1 MRIHALGPAAAAIV
15 VVLALP
21 AAGGGAATPPPAPN
35 PCLNRSLHLRCP
47 DLVMSAP
54 RDFILDR
61 STHYGRTLLRARS
74 SIDNHGKGPLE
85 IHGRRSGRTTMV
97 AAQAIDRRGGGHS
110 LFHTGA
116 RLGFKYVSGNRY
128 GYGNLGSAR
137 YWKFRD
143 AARFGLWRVDSHNK
157 LLRFVKPGP
166 KLFYCFRD
174 LQHTRPSGRSPS
186 HAVYPA
192 CNQNSGQRRVILGTS
207 VGWSDVYPAAYPEQ
221 FIDVSGLRGRFAY
234 VQTADPYGRIYESH
248 EGNNSSATFIRL
260 PSGRVVGH
268 RVGFSLP

>member
-1 MRIHALGPAAAAIV
+1 MIPARAAAAAVIV
-15 VVLALP
+15 TGLALP
-21 AAGGGAATPPPAPN
+21 SATGGATPPPN
-35 PCLNRSLHLRCP
+35 PCLNRSLQLRCP

-54 RDFILDR
+54 SGLAVDR

-74 SIDNHGKGPLE
+74 SINNRGTGPLE
-85 IHGRRSGRTTMV
+85 IHGRRTGRATMA
-97 AAQAIDRRGGGHS
+97 AAQAIDRRGGGHA

-128 GYGNLGSAR
+128 GYGNVGSSS

-143 AARFGLWRVDSHNK
+143 AARFGLWQVDSHNR
-157 LLRFVKPGP
+157 LVRFVKPGP

-192 CNQNSGQRRVILGTS
+192 CSQNGGQRRVTLGTS
-207 VGWSDVYPAAYPEQ
+207 VGWSDVYPTEYPEQ
-221 FIDVSGLRGRFAY
+221 WIDVTGLRGRFAY
-234 VQTADPYGRIYESH
+234 VQIADPYNRIYESH
-248 EGNNSSATFIRL
+248 EGNNASATFIRL

>member
-1 MRIHALGPAAAAIV
+1 MTPTRGLAGAALLGM
-15 VVLALP
+15 LALP
-21 AAGGGAATPPPAPN
+21 SLATGGTAAPPPPN

-54 RDFILDR
+54 SNFILDR
-61 STHYGRTLLRARS
+61 SSRYGHTLLRAQS
-74 SIDNHGKGPLE
+74 SIDNRGKGPLE

-110 LFHTGA
+110 LFFTGA
-116 RLGFKYVSGNRY
+116 RLGFKYVSGTRY
-128 GYGNLGSAR
+128 GIGNLGAAR

-143 AARFGLWRVDSHNK
+143 AARFGLWRVDRHDK
-157 LLRFVKPGP
+157 LVSFVKPGP

-174 LQHTRPSGRSPS
+174 LRHSRPSGRSPGR
-186 HAVYPA
+186 AVYPA
-192 CNQNSGQRRVILGTS
+192 CSQSAGQRRVILGTS
-207 VGWSDVYPAAYPEQ
+207 VGWSDVYPAGYPEQ
-221 FIDVSGLRGRFAY
+221 FIDVTGLRGRFAY
-234 VQTADPYGRIYESH
+234 VQTADPYGRLWESH

-260 PSGRVVGH
+260 PSGRVLGH

>member
-1 MRIHALGPAAAAIV
+1 MILARGSAAAAIGAL
-15 VVLALP
+15 LALP
-21 AAGGGAATPPPAPN
+21 AGAGSAAAPPN
-35 PCLNRSLHLRCP
+35 PCADRSLHLRCP

-54 RDFILDR
+54 RNLVLDR

-74 SIDNHGKGPLE
+74 SIDNRGTGPLE
-85 IHGRRSGRTTMV
+85 IHGRRSGRRTMT

-128 GYGNLGSAR
+128 GYGNLGASS

-143 AARFGLWRVDSHNK
+143 ATRFGLWKVDRHNK
-157 LLRFVKPGP
+157 LLSFVKPGP
-166 KLFYCFRD
+166 KLYYCFRD
-174 LQHTRPSGRSPS
+174 LQHTRPSGRSPA

-192 CNQNSGQRRVILGTS
+192 CSQNPAQRRIILGTS
-207 VGWSDVYPAAYPEQ
+207 VGWSDVYPEEYPEQ
-221 FIDVSGLRGRFAY
+221 WIDVTGMRGRFAY
-234 VQTADPYGRIYESH
+234 VQVADPYNRIYESH
-248 EGNNSSATFIRL
+248 EGNNASATFIRL

>member
-1 MRIHALGPAAAAIV
+1 MFLVRGLAAAAMLV
-15 VVLALP
+15 SFALP
-21 AAGGGAATPPPAPN
+21 ATTGGATPAPEPN
-35 PCLNRSLHLRCP
+35 PCLNRALHLRCP
-47 DLVMSAP
+47 DLVVSAP
-54 RDFILDR
+54 RDLALDR
-61 STHYGRTLLRARS
+61 STRYGRILLRARS
-74 SIDNHGKGPLE
+74 SLNNHGTGPLE
-85 IHGRRSGRTTMV
+85 IHGHRSGRTTMV
-97 AAQAIDRRGGGHS
+97 AAQAIDRRGGGHA

-143 AARFGLWRVDSHNK
+143 AARFGLWRVDAHNH
-157 LLRFVKPGP
+157 LVQFVKAGP

-192 CNQNSGQRRVILGTS
+192 CNQNPGERRVILGTS
-207 VGWSDVYPAAYPEQ
+207 VGWSDVYPSAYPEQ
-221 FIDVSGLRGRFAY
+221 WIDVTGLRGRFAY
-234 VQTADPYGRIYESH
+234 VQVADPYNRIYESH
-248 EGNNSSATFIRL
+248 EGNNASATFIRL
-260 PSGRVVGH
+260 PSGRVLGH